1 MSKLKNGMVRL
12 GDGVTTSTC
21 WHMLVGAPGPG
32 ERGMVRYEGLVPMCG
47 LCGMF
52 GGGDHWTD
60 QSGSDGLERA
70 AERRHRVEMAN
81 LVLEPFGVR
90 CTEWQGRLTVAG
102 RTGCTLVV
110 DHLGA
115 LWPAA
120 EKLAGRAIDP
130 LDPSVIERVE
140 QRGP

>member
-1 MSKLKNGMVRL
+1 
-12 GDGVTTSTC
+12 
-21 WHMLVGAPGPG
+21 
-32 ERGMVRYEGLVPMCG
+32 MCA

-60 QSGSDGLERA
+60 QSGGDGLARA
-70 AERRHRVEMAN
+70 AERRHRVAMAN

-90 CTEWQGRLTVAG
+90 CAEWQGRLTVAAGNG
-102 RTGCTLVV
+102 RTLVV

-120 EKLAGRAIDP
+120 EKLAGRPIDP
-130 LDPSVIERVE
+130 LDPVVIARLER
-140 QRGP
+140 RGT

>member
-1 MSKLKNGMVRL
+1 
-12 GDGVTTSTC
+12 
-21 WHMLVGAPGPG
+21 
-32 ERGMVRYEGLVPMCG
+32 MCG

-60 QSGSDGLERA
+60 QSGSEGLLRA
-70 AERRHRVEMAN
+70 AERRHRVAMAN
-81 LVLEPFGVR
+81 LILEPFGVR
-90 CTEWQGRLTVAG
+90 CTEWQGRLTVSGPTG
-102 RTGCTLVV
+102 RTLMA

-130 LDPSVIERVE
+130 LDPAVIERLE
-140 QRGP
+140 RLA